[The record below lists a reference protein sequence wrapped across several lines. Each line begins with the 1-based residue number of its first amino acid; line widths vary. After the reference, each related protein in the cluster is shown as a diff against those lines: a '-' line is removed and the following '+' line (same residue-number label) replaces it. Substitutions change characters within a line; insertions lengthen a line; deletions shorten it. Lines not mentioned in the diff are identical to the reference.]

1 MCSGA
6 NASSAQLDVPIVLFL
21 NFNRS
26 HVRTKY
32 KSRPGL
38 AYARE
43 LNRILW
49 FVASAK
55 RVDTRLP
62 LYVTVSGDRNAS
74 GEALLRSHGVNIVQ
88 NEFVQPP
95 KWASTFH
102 HFSFTRIAALSLT
115 QFRKVIVMDNDMA
128 LLGNV
133 DDLASDGAR
142 APGMVWHTAT
152 VLPNKE
158 HCAVTGGLFVLEPNL
173 AEYRRA
179 LHHLYNELNI
189 KRTTDRAGRA
199 QNQGVR
205 CYDGS
210 DQEFWRSFY
219 RPTYELPL
227 RYHAHQNLKMSNAE
241 WRKIRVIHTI
251 SGFRRRDRA
260 PPFVRKAMRYFDQPN
275 AGWVGGTS
283 KKVR

>member
-1 MCSGA
+1 MGWNCTKLPNVGPVPAGCALAADGCMCSQGCPSTYDCRPSPMCSGA
-6 NASSAQLDVPIVLFL
+6 NASTAGAKLDVPIVLFL

-32 KSRPGL
+32 KKRPGL

-49 FVASAK
+49 FVESAK
-55 RVDTRLP
+55 RVGTRLP

-74 GEALLRSHGVNIVQ
+74 GEALLRSHGVSIVQ

-115 QFRKVIVMDNDMA
+115 QFRKVVVMDNDMA

-133 DDLASDGAR
+133 DDLASDEAR

-152 VLPNKE
+152 VLPRT
-158 HCAVTGGLFVLEPNL
+158 HHTG
-173 AEYRRA
+173 
-179 LHHLYNELNI
+179 
-189 KRTTDRAGRA
+189 
-199 QNQGVR
+199 Q
-205 CYDGS
+205 S
-210 DQEFWRSFY
+210 
-219 RPTYELPL
+219 
-227 RYHAHQNLKMSNAE
+227 
-241 WRKIRVIHTI
+241 RK
-251 SGFRRRDRA
+251 
-260 PPFVRKAMRYFDQPN
+260 
-275 AGWVGGTS
+275 
-283 KKVR
+283 

>member
-1 MCSGA
+1 MKPRLRPWPASGLIRRA
-6 NASSAQLDVPIVLFL
+6 ASPS
-21 NFNRS
+21 RS
-26 HVRTKY
+26 H
-32 KSRPGL
+32 
-38 AYARE
+38 
-43 LNRILW
+43 
-49 FVASAK
+49 
-55 RVDTRLP
+55 
-62 LYVTVSGDRNAS
+62 RN
-74 GEALLRSHGVNIVQ
+74 
-88 NEFVQPP
+88 
-95 KWASTFH
+95 
-102 HFSFTRIAALSLT
+102 
-115 QFRKVIVMDNDMA
+115 
-128 LLGNV
+128 
-133 DDLASDGAR
+133 
-142 APGMVWHTAT
+142 
-152 VLPNKE
+152 
-158 HCAVTGGLFVLEPNL
+158 
-173 AEYRRA
+173 
-179 LHHLYNELNI
+179 
-189 KRTTDRAGRA
+189 DRAGRA